1 MLRGTL
7 IVGIGTLF
15 SRILGMLRDMATAA
29 TLGMSVD
36 GVMDSFVVAFRL
48 PDVARR
54 LFGDGAL
61 GIGFIPVFGRL
72 WATDRQKA
80 WTLLSVALGWV
91 FLFLTGF
98 VLIGEFCCWI
108 GFTYFHPD
116 SRVYLISHLLAL
128 LLPYLIL
135 ICMAAIASATLQ
147 MLGRFEIPAMIPPIL
162 SIIWLFGILVAAPYF
177 SDDPTDQCYLLTI
190 CILIAGVIQFFIHFP
205 ILRAYGFRFDFRP
218 RLVRP
223 EVAEVFRGFFPQ
235 LFSLMSLQLNIL
247 AASGVAWLFSGPP
260 DQIVAWLGD
269 FVHYPLRPGAA
280 SAIYYSERL
289 YEFPQGLI
297 GLALATAIYPLLA
310 QHAARKN
317 FKSLGEDL
325 TLGLRIQFVFSIPAG
340 IGLMLFSEKLAHLL
354 FQRGAFTPSDMARTA
369 DMIFWF
375 GTGVWAFCALPI
387 LIRAFYVLGDTR
399 TPFRVGV
406 LCCLLNIVFALA
418 FIWPFGEEGLAIAAS
433 LAAGVQSLLL
443 LGLFVLRHGHINH
456 RGILVSIFRAGIASG
471 LMAICVLTVMS
482 TIPGQDSVSDII
494 HLILG
499 GSVGIFV
506 FLFVHRFLGGR
517 ELGILVRGRLRKTSP
532 GKPNS
537 RRRS

>member
-7 IVGIGTLF
+7 IVGLGTLF

-29 TLGMSVD
+29 TLGMSVG

-61 GIGFIPVFGRL
+61 GVGFIPVFGRL
-72 WATDRQKA
+72 WQTDRPKA
-80 WTLLSVALGWV
+80 WLLFSAVLGRV
-91 FLFLTGF
+91 FLYLTLF
-98 VLIGEFCCWI
+98 VLLGEVLCWV

-147 MLGRFEIPAMIPPIL
+147 MLGRFEVPAMIPPIL
-162 SIIWLFGILVAAPYF
+162 NIVWLIGILVVAPRF
-177 SDDPTDQCYLLTI
+177 SSDPTDQCYLLTI
-190 CILIAGVIQFFIHFP
+190 CILVAGVIQFFIHFP
-205 ILRAYGFRFDFRP
+205 ILRAYGFQLDFRFQ
-218 RLVRP
+218 LVRP
-223 EVAEVFRGFFPQ
+223 EVREVFRGFFPQ

-260 DQIVAWLGD
+260 GEMARWLGHL
-269 FVHYPLRPGAA
+269 VAYPLRPGAA

-297 GLALATAIYPLLA
+297 GLAVATAIYPLLA
-310 QHAARKN
+310 HHAARRN
-317 FKSLGEDL
+317 FKALGEDL

-340 IGLMLFSEKLAHLL
+340 VGLMLFAEKLAHLL

-375 GTGVWAFCALPI
+375 GAGVWAFCALPI
-387 LIRAFYVLGDTR
+387 LIRAFYVLGDIR
-399 TPFRVGV
+399 TPFRVGL
-406 LCCLLNIVFALA
+406 LCCLLNILFAVT

-433 LAAGVQSLLL
+433 LAAGIQSLLL
-443 LGLFVLRHGHINH
+443 LVLFIRRHGHID
-456 RGILVSIFRAGIASG
+456 RKGILATVFRSGFASA
-471 LMAICVLTVMS
+471 LMALAVLGVMEV
-482 TIPGQDSVSDII
+482 IPGEDSLSDLANIF
-494 HLILG
+494 LG
-499 GSVGIFV
+499 GSVGVFV
-506 FLFVHRFLGGR
+506 FLFAHRFLGGR
-517 ELGILVRGRLRKTSP
+517 EPGILLRGRLRKTTETS
-532 GKPNS
+532 KRD
-537 RRRS
+537 RRR